1 MSLSSNGAVVG
12 VTSINPN
19 DRRNTM
25 SEPTEPVA
33 TIHIASYPH
42 DMSHPDSPPEVPK
55 AERRRGIL
63 AAGAGNF
70 IEYYDYLVY
79 GTFATV
85 IAAVFFPEESDVAA
99 LLYTFAI
106 FGVSFV
112 ARPIGAAIFGHLADK
127 VGRKT
132 SLAWSVF
139 VMVAATLVMGL
150 APSYATVGVLG
161 SIVLFIGRFAQGIA
175 FGGEFGSAASY
186 IVEIAPKNR
195 RGLYGSIQLFSGGLG
210 TLAGVGIGVLLTATL
225 PEEAVKS
232 WGWRLAFLIGV
243 PLGLIG
249 LYLRR
254 RLEETPEYSKI
265 MSDDKV
271 EKSPLVAVFRFHWR
285 RVVTAAGAVMGFAA
299 SAYILVSYIP
309 SYLTKTVG
317 FEYGTSLKILF
328 AGLVVYV
335 LCIPLVGLMSDLWGR
350 RAVGVLGYAVYLISI
365 VPAFLLM
372 NSGSAGLATMGC
384 LLVAVAQACL
394 GGAIPALLVEMFPSG
409 VRASGVSVG
418 YSSSVALFG
427 GTAPL
432 IGTALVASTGSGI
445 AASYYVLI
453 CIAVSIA
460 VIATPTAWRAPVHGL
475 TSKAQRTKQSQLAFG
490 DPVD

>member
-1 MSLSSNGAVVG
+1 
-12 VTSINPN
+12 
-19 DRRNTM
+19 M
-25 SEPTEPVA
+25 SEQTEPRPEMSNYVRQSSDA
-33 TIHIASYPH
+33 ESADAFPTASA
-42 DMSHPDSPPEVPK
+42 

-85 IAAVFFPEESDVAA
+85 IAAVFFPQESDVAA

-112 ARPIGAAIFGHLADK
+112 ARPIGAVIFGHLADR
-127 VGRKT
+127 VGRKS

-139 VMVAATLVMGL
+139 AMVAATLVMGL
-150 APSYATVGVLG
+150 APSYASVGVTG
-161 SIVLFIGRFAQGIA
+161 SLILFIGRFVQGIA

-186 IVEIAPKNR
+186 IVEIAPRNR

-210 TLAGVGIGVLLTATL
+210 TLAGVGIGVVLTATL
-225 PEEAVKS
+225 PTEAVNS

-254 RLEETPEYSKI
+254 RLEETPEYSRV
-265 MSDDKV
+265 MDENKV
-271 EKSPLVAVFRFHWR
+271 ERSPILSLLRFHR
-285 RVVTAAGAVMGFAA
+285 SRVLVAAGAVMGFAA

-317 FEYGTSLKILF
+317 LEYGTSLKILF
-328 AGLVVYV
+328 AGLVLYV
-335 LCIPLVGLMSDLWGR
+335 LCIPLVGLLSDVWGR
-350 RAVGVLGYAVYLISI
+350 RVIGLLGNAVYLLSI
-365 VPAFLLM
+365 IPAFLLM
-372 NSGSAGLATMGC
+372 NSGSTWLATMGC
-384 LLVAVAQACL
+384 LLIAFAQACL
-394 GGAIPALLVEMFPSG
+394 GGAIPALLVEMFPSS
-409 VRASGVSVG
+409 VRASGVSMG
-418 YSSSVALFG
+418 YSTSVALFG

-432 IGTALVASTGSGI
+432 IGTALVASTGNGI
-445 AASYYVLI
+445 AVSYYVI
-453 CIAVSIA
+453 VCIAVSIA
-460 VIATPTAWRAPVHGL
+460 VIASQTVRRSESGGRTTKPKH
-475 TSKAQRTKQSQLAFG
+475 TKQSQAHSDARVS
-490 DPVD
+490 DPIESSEGN